1 MQVDPIKYT
10 FKAPGT
16 THLNL
21 KYDNPL
27 SNFAFN
33 SNARRYTEALDLIS
47 HMLVYSPALRY
58 TGLEACC
65 HVYFD
70 ELRDPAARLPNG
82 RPLPPLF
89 DFSAAELRGASPE
102 MVAKLGR
109 AVQVDSFETRVQSA
123 YGFSA

>member
-82 RPLPPLF
+82 RGLHSSTFQLNLSRFGHKVHPNHPLTPTHT
-89 DFSAAELRGASPE
+89 S
-102 MVAKLGR
+102 
-109 AVQVDSFETRVQSA
+109 
-123 YGFSA
+123 